1 MVEELSD
8 VRIKI
13 GRQGWDWF
21 KSKGNRNHEFNDT
34 LNKGAFQ
41 YSSNYGIIDVG
52 PVWDSL
58 HERTLWAIG
67 NQNNFL
73 TGSGWNEHKY
83 LPNDYSGLFF
93 NGTSGH
99 LRERVERIMEN
110 PTAHRERSR
119 QFGVDYTSAY
129 SAQSFLQTL
138 DKLTDEIR
146 SGYNQENIA

>member
-1 MVEELSD
+1 MPFNLNV
-8 VRIKI
+8 
-13 GRQGWDWF
+13 
-21 KSKGNRNHEFNDT
+21 GNS
-34 LNKGAFQ
+34 AFQ
-41 YSSNYGIIDVG
+41 YSSDYGIIDIG
-52 PVWDSL
+52 PVWDML
-58 HERTLWAIG
+58 HDRTLRAIG
-67 NQNNFL
+67 NQNSFL

-83 LPNDYSGLFF
+83 LSNDYSDLFF